1 VKSNNQIDLLEK
13 KSQQLVNR
21 LIGSN
26 FKTEFINKTK
36 EEIQKFSEKIAQHY
50 DRSKYDELEKRLN
63 EIENDIIQE
72 EITRKEV
79 LDSKIS
85 AIKSR
90 AQNRSQKSNLNN
102 STTEL
107 SNVLKR
113 NTCFDSKN
121 VESNLLVLDKKAKN
135 LFLLE
140 SLHND
145 LIARLSESYSVNEYY
160 AKTKQDIDRIYEG
173 IPVDYEQHFESL
185 KMQMQRIKDDIVQN
199 DINCRTQ
206 EMKKK
211 ENFRARC
218 SENRK
223 IISTMLDE
231 SKEQNIQEE
240 LLVAEKR
247 LTNFWNS
254 IPNSNSSNFQA
265 KESSLCEYENS
276 KNNLKT
282 KLDAKKSKNK
292 DENNIKNV
300 QNLFSKWNQQGKLFE
315 GAKYFEQMLD
325 QCQQKLENSI
335 SMKVFYKNI
344 NELIDTSNEEFHQ
357 MHYPTS
363 HYINIE
369 DMKEFYKIFE

>member
-1 VKSNNQIDLLEK
+1 LK
-13 KSQQLVNR
+13 
-21 LIGSN
+21 
-26 FKTEFINKTK
+26 
-36 EEIQKFSEKIAQHY
+36 
-50 DRSKYDELEKRLN
+50 
-63 EIENDIIQE
+63 
-72 EITRKEV
+72 
-79 LDSKIS
+79 
-85 AIKSR
+85 
-90 AQNRSQKSNLNN
+90 N

-121 VESNLLVLDKKAKN
+121 IESNLLVLDKKAKN

-140 SLHND
+140 SLHNY

-160 AKTKQDIDRIYEG
+160 AKTKQDIDRIYER

-199 DINCRTQ
+199 DINCRRK

-211 ENFRARC
+211 ESFRARC
-218 SENRK
+218 SENRI

-265 KESSLCEYENS
+265 KESSL
-276 KNNLKT
+276 
-282 KLDAKKSKNK
+282 
-292 DENNIKNV
+292 
-300 QNLFSKWNQQGKLFE
+300 
-315 GAKYFEQMLD
+315 
-325 QCQQKLENSI
+325 
-335 SMKVFYKNI
+335 
-344 NELIDTSNEEFHQ
+344 
-357 MHYPTS
+357 
-363 HYINIE
+363 
-369 DMKEFYKIFE
+369 